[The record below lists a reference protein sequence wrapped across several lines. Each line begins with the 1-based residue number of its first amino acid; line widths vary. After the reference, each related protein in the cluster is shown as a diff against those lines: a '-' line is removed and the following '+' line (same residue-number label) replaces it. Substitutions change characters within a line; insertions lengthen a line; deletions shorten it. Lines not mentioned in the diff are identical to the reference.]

1 MRFFSKPASGTHKGK
16 ALSTNHEPPGRSG
29 ASHNSQASDNK
40 IRPSKLP
47 TASVRVSCACLKA
60 TGVGVV
66 FNGMIETMIVSYI
79 SASFRK
85 LHQFPW
91 RQTAHRLRQRFAD
104 DRLGQTA
111 GALTFTTTI
120 ALVPLITVALAVV
133 TAFPLFDQ
141 FQNVLQR
148 WLIESLIPESISRQ
162 VLGYLTQF
170 TSKASRLGVV
180 SFAAL
185 MFSALALVYT
195 IDRSMNDIW
204 RVKKTRPWG
213 QRLMLY
219 WAALTLGP
227 VLIAAGLVTMASV
240 ITWSGGSLRSQS
252 PAMKQALDILE
263 FVLLWGGISA
273 LFRFIPNTHVPWRQ
287 VLGGSFGTTLVL
299 EIARSLLTWYLA
311 RMSTFSLVYGAF
323 ATVPILLVWI
333 YMTWV
338 IVLLG
343 AVLVASWPGLTM
355 GHTRNPQAPGA
366 AFQLA
371 LDTLRELSA
380 AQRQGLHG
388 ASLPDL
394 AEKLQAD
401 PLQMQQV
408 LELLQQLD
416 WLGLLNEDSPGL
428 APRYVL
434 LVDVQTAP
442 LATLI
447 TALLLAH
454 EPGSEGLH
462 AKWQDW
468 VLAQVL

>member
-16 ALSTNHEPPGRSG
+16 ALSTSHEPPGLSG
-29 ASHNSQASDNK
+29 ASHSSQASDNK
-40 IRPSKLP
+40 ISPSKLP
-47 TASVRVSCACLKA
+47 TASVRVSCACLNA
-60 TGVGVV
+60 VGEGGE
-66 FNGMIETMIVSYI
+66 FNGMIVTMIVSYI
-79 SASFRK
+79 SGSLGK
-85 LHQFPW
+85 LQQFPW
-91 RQTAHRLRQRFAD
+91 RKTARRLSQRFAEG
-104 DRLGQTA
+104 RLGQTA

-148 WLIESLIPESISRQ
+148 WLIESLIPDSISRQ

-185 MFSALALVYT
+185 MFSALALVLT
-195 IDRSMNDIW
+195 IDRSLNAIW
-204 RVKKTRPWG
+204 RVSKPRPWG
-213 QRLMLY
+213 QRLLLY
-219 WAALTLGP
+219 WAVLTLGP
-227 VLIAAGLVTMASV
+227 VLVATGLVTMASV

-252 PAMKQALDILE
+252 PAMKQALDVLE
-263 FVLLWGGISA
+263 FVLLWAGISA
-273 LFRFIPNTHVPWRQ
+273 LYRFVPNTHVPWRQ
-287 VLGGSFGTTLVL
+287 VLGGSLLTTLVV
-299 EIARSLLTWYLA
+299 EIARSLLAWYLA
-311 RMSTFSLVYGAF
+311 NMSTFSLVYGAF
-323 ATVPILLVWI
+323 ATLPILLVWI
-333 YMTWV
+333 YMSWV

-343 AVLVASWPGLTM
+343 AVLVASWPGLFM
-355 GHTRNPQAPGA
+355 GHVRDTQAPGA

-371 LDTLRELSA
+371 IDTLRELSA

-394 AEKLQAD
+394 ADRLQAD

-408 LELLQQLD
+408 LELLQQFD
-416 WLGLLNEDSPGL
+416 WAGLLNEDSPGL

-462 AKWQDW
+462 AKWQAW
-468 VLAQVL
+468 VLADVL